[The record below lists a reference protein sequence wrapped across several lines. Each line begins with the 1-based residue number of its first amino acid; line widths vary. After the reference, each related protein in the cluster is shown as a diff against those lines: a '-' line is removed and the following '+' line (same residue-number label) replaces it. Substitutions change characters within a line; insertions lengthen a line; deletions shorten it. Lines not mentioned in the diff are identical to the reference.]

1 MKPAHPE
8 IVKSTLLARK
18 PGENSLLTALAFTMI
33 LLVVSAYCWKEGAAV
48 TAQLAAIPSG
58 VMGDGEYYRLLTAQ
72 AVHSDFGHF
81 LRNAVLYCL
90 FGYLLLGYF
99 GFWVFPVGATVAG
112 CLVNYLS
119 LLTYPPQTRLVGA
132 SGVVY
137 LMASFWLIMYMLI
150 ERRHS
155 WRKRLM
161 HGIGVGLIVLLPT
174 SIEPSVSYRTHAIGA
189 GLGVLL
195 GLVYFIAN
203 MRAIRAAEVK
213 HLDEE
218 FARQSLELVEN
229 PPPAEDSP
237 KEYIN

>member
-1 MKPAHPE
+1 MKPVYTE
-8 IVKSTLLARK
+8 IVESTLLARK
-18 PGENSLLTALAFTMI
+18 PGENSLLTALACTMI
-33 LLVVSAYCWKEGAAV
+33 LLVVSAYCWKDGAEVTARLAAV
-48 TAQLAAIPSG
+48 PAG
-58 VMGDGEYYRLLTAQ
+58 VLGDGEYYRLLTAQ

-99 GFWVFPVGATVAG
+99 GLWVFPIGATVAG
-112 CLVNYLS
+112 CLVNFLS
-119 LLTYPPQTRLVGA
+119 LLTYPPHTRLVGA

-155 WRKRLM
+155 WKKRMM

-189 GLGVLL
+189 GIGILL
-195 GLVYFIAN
+195 GLVYFLAN
-203 MRAIRAAEVK
+203 KRSIRAAEVK
-213 HLDEE
+213 YPAEE
-218 FARQSLELVEN
+218 ASSTAPELVN
-229 PPPAEDSP
+229 GPPAAESTP